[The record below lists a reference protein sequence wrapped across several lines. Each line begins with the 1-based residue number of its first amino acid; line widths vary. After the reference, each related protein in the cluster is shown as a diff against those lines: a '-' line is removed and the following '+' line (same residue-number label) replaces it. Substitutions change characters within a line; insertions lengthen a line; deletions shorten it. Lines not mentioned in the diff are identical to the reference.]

1 MSQFYCTSTSS
12 FLLVFFYLG
21 ILLTVAYRFR
31 MVLVSASVHSSHIRC
46 SPGASLTLLIKVP
59 LYTLVML
66 ATYQGIVLPIG
77 TSLVVIN
84 LSFWATFALLISLGG
99 GIIFGT
105 ILRYCVDGSISW
117 FDYLK
122 HSTSLIAV
130 LGRPFSNLIHLEVP
144 FRQVGQVSVGLR
156 GLSKVYLS
164 RVNMNPSLL
173 CLVAVY
179 LIFV

>member
-1 MSQFYCTSTSS
+1 MSQFYSTSTSNI
-12 FLLVFFYLG
+12 LLVFFYLG

-46 SPGASLTLLIKVP
+46 SPGASLSVLIKVP
-59 LYTLVML
+59 LYTLIII

-77 TSLVVIN
+77 CSLVVTN
-84 LSFWATFALLISLGG
+84 LSPWATFSLILSLGG

-105 ILRYCVDGSISW
+105 ILRHCVDGPISW

-122 HSTSLIAV
+122 HSTSLIAIF
-130 LGRPFSNLIHLEVP
+130 GHHSSHLINLEVP
-144 FRQVGQVSVGLR
+144 FRHVGLVSVGVR
-156 GLSKVYLS
+156 GLGKAYLS
-164 RVNMNPSLL
+164 SVIMNPSLV
-173 CLVAVY
+173 CLVALY

>member
-1 MSQFYCTSTSS
+1 MSQFYSTSTSN

-46 SPGASLTLLIKVP
+46 SPGASLSLLIKVP
-59 LYTLVML
+59 LYTLVIFS
-66 ATYQGIVLPIG
+66 TYQGIVLPIG

-84 LSFWATFALLISLGG
+84 LSFWATFALVLSFGG
-99 GIIFGT
+99 GMIFGT
-105 ILRYCVDGSISW
+105 ALRYCVDGSITW

-122 HSTSLIAV
+122 HSTSLIAL
-130 LGRPFSNLIHLEVP
+130 LGHPLSNLLHLEVP
-144 FRQVGQVSVGLR
+144 FRHVGQVSFGLR
-156 GLSKVYLS
+156 GLSQLYLTS
-164 RVNMNPSLL
+164 INLNPSVL
-173 CLVAVY
+173 CLVAIY

>member
-1 MSQFYCTSTSS
+1 MSQFYSSSTSN
-12 FLLVFFYLG
+12 FLLFFFYLG

-77 TSLVVIN
+77 TSLVMIN
-84 LSFWATFALLISLGG
+84 LSFWATFALLLSLGG
-99 GIIFGT
+99 GIMFGT
-105 ILRYCVDGSISW
+105 ILRHCLGGSISW

-130 LGRPFSNLIHLEVP
+130 LGIPFSHLIHLEVP
-144 FRQVGQVSVGLR
+144 LTHVGQVSVGLR
-156 GLSKVYLS
+156 GLRKVYLS
-164 RVNMNPSLL
+164 RVYMNPSLL

>member
-1 MSQFYCTSTSS
+1 MSQFYSTSTSN
-12 FLLVFFYLG
+12 FLLFFFYLG

-46 SPGASLTLLIKVP
+46 SPGASISLLIKVP
-59 LYTLVML
+59 LYTLVIL

-77 TSLVVIN
+77 TTLVVNN
-84 LSFWATFALLISLGG
+84 LSFWATFALMLSFGG
-99 GIIFGT
+99 GILFGT
-105 ILRYCVDGSISW
+105 VLRHSVDGSISW

-130 LGRPFSNLIHLEVP
+130 LGQPFSILIHLEVP
-144 FRQVGQVSVGLR
+144 FRHVGQVSVGLN
-156 GLSKVYLS
+156 GLSKVYMS
-164 RVNMNPSLL
+164 GVNMYPSLL
-173 CLVAVY
+173 CLVAIY